1 MTVTRLDAIPNDQWQ
16 KTARFPDWKGYVDD
30 TLAMNSM
37 ISFHCWHGQGA
48 VYLRLGPKTEGFVLF
63 VNGTRADT
71 GAMRPGGAY
80 RVDIADAAVNGT
92 NTLQISGIRPVSPE
106 SAVEVFIPH
115 PVVLEGSPEEE
126 GVSPAALA
134 LIDETVAEDAAN
146 GFPGAQLAV
155 VRNGRLICRRA
166 WGRACAYT
174 QDGRFDDAADPV
186 TNDTLYDLAS
196 VTKMFSVNYALQKLA
211 TEGRVNLNERWR
223 ASSARIS

>member
-1 MTVTRLDAIPNDQWQ
+1 MTVTRLDAIPTDQWQ

-92 NTLQISGIRPVSPE
+92 NTLQVSGILPVSPD

-134 LIDETVAEDAAN
+134 LIDEIVAEDAAN
-146 GFPGAQLAV
+146 GFPGAQLRGSHRHRRQRMGVIQASV
-155 VRNGRLICRRA
+155 SEKGRLRRQPP
-166 WGRACAYT
+166 
-174 QDGRFDDAADPV
+174 QDQIQAAQRRREEPDNKRRSRLRP
-186 TNDTLYDLAS
+186 DHLPL
-196 VTKMFSVNYALQKLA
+196 
-211 TEGRVNLNERWR
+211 
-223 ASSARIS
+223 